1 MKSAKAL
8 ASLTKI
14 ARILSKIIFIC
25 AIVGTSICLCA
36 LLSLLLGIGT
46 LRLHGISLHSLIQQN
61 AGVSAGSLYAA
72 GAVGAL
78 LCTGAGVLAKFAEL
92 TFLHA
97 LANKT
102 PFCRKTAKELMRL
115 GILTIAIPLGTQTIC
130 AGVHSLFSLRFS
142 EVAPLSL
149 SCDSSVTLGVMLLIL
164 SLVCFV
170 GTQQLPA
177 DIRSDPTEPQA

>member
-8 ASLTKI
+8 AALTKI
-14 ARILSKIIFIC
+14 ARVLSKIIFIC
-25 AIVGTSICLCA
+25 AIVGASLCLCA

-46 LRLHGISLHSLIQQN
+46 LRLHGISIHSLIQQN
-61 AGVSAGSLYAA
+61 AGVSAGTLYAA
-72 GAVGAL
+72 ATVGAL

-115 GILTIAIPLGTQTIC
+115 GILTVAIPLGTQTIC

-149 SCDSSVTLGVMLLIL
+149 SCDSSVALGVMFLIL
-164 SLVCFV
+164 SLICSV
-170 GTQQLPA
+170 GAQQLPSA
-177 DIRSDPTEPQA
+177 AKPGPTEPQA